1 MLPLL
6 SDSLFST
13 LAADYRVRYGVD
25 LFAVDSDGRIVLA
38 AREWPEEDDAEAAQA
53 RQFVIAESWRWGECS
68 ASLCGRHLLVWGIA
82 MTLNNKVTGGLIAV
96 ADESRGV
103 QSTPDAGSA
112 AIDVHAA
119 GSWLRELAEE
129 HNLTNAAALAARRAL
144 YEAEQHRAYVLHRD
158 IGRHAAAIRSLYSR
172 EEPELFAAIRAGDR
186 GEARKIV
193 NRVLA
198 AIYHHGGANLG
209 LLKGFLL
216 ELIASMSRA
225 AVETGAD
232 PEKLYGGSFVALSS
246 LAEIDSPEAMAEWVR
261 HTLEH
266 LMDAVPAAGSTI
278 GQDRILKAL
287 RHMERHSHRS
297 VSLASAARA
306 ADLSPSR
313 FCAVLKQETGTT
325 FSRLLNRMRVDHS
338 AVLLRTT
345 DFNVGEIALRC
356 GFSDQ
361 SYFTRIFRLHRGC
374 TPRQFR
380 QSLKP

>member
-1 MLPLL
+1 MFSLL
-6 SDSLFST
+6 SHSLFVR
-13 LAADYRVRYGVD
+13 LAADYRARYGVD
-25 LFAVDSDGRIVLA
+25 VFAVDSDGRIVLA
-38 AREWPEEDDAEAAQA
+38 EREWPEEDDVQAMQA

-82 MTLNNKVTGGLIAV
+82 LSLNNEVAGGLVAA

-103 QSTPDAGSA
+103 RSNQDADSA
-112 AIDVHAA
+112 AIDVREA
-119 GSWLRELAEE
+119 GSKLRELAEE

-144 YEAEQHRAYVLHRD
+144 YETEQHRAYVLHRD

-186 GEARKIV
+186 GEAREIV
-193 NRVLA
+193 NRVLV
-198 AIYHHGGANLG
+198 AIYHHGGTNLG

-232 PEKLYGGSFVALSS
+232 PGKLFGGSFVTLST
-246 LAEIDSPEAMAEWVR
+246 LAEIDSPEAMAQWVR

-266 LMDAVPAAGSTI
+266 LMDAVPAAGTTI

-287 RHMERHSHRS
+287 RHMERNSHRS
-297 VSLASAARA
+297 VTLAAAAHA

-325 FSRLLNRMRVDHS
+325 FSRLLNRMRIDH
-338 AVLLRTT
+338 AALLLRTT
-345 DFNVGEIALRC
+345 NFSVGEIALRC
-356 GFSDQ
+356 GFADQ
-361 SYFTRIFRLHRGC
+361 SYFTRIFRHYRGC

-380 QSLKP
+380 QSLSS